1 MKARPMIASTA
12 MLRAV
17 ALAPVFQMNK
27 GERGVLPL
35 AVEAEAGDVHH
46 ARHFRLVQIIILH
59 LLEHVHRALLG
70 RADRQL
76 DAGDEITL
84 VFIRQK

>member
-17 ALAPVFQMNK
+17 ALAPVLQMHK
-27 GERGVLPL
+27 RERGVLPL
-35 AVEAEAGDVHH
+35 AVETETGDVHH
-46 ARHFRLVQIIILH
+46 ARHFRLLQIITLH
-59 LLEHVHRALLG
+59 LLEHVHRAFLG
-70 RADRQL
+70 RAHRQL